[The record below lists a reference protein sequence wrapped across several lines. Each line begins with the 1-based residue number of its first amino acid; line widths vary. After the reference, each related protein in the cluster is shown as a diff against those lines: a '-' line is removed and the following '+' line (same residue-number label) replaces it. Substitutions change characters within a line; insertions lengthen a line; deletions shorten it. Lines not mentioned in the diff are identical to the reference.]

1 MEEERGT
8 IVRCFIVCIGGKKS
22 DGVQRSMGA
31 QGWAV
36 SIREGGR
43 TGAQSR
49 RCGITCNDS
58 ANMRGVFGAQ
68 NVYETHEGDGVPF
81 IPGLRRGTPHIL
93 NSLCHF
99 FPLSVTKGKTCFE

>member
-1 MEEERGT
+1 MGCVEEERGT
-8 IVRCFIVCIGGKKS
+8 IVRCFIVCIRGKKS

-43 TGAQSR
+43 AGAQSR

-58 ANMRGVFGAQ
+58 ANMRG
-68 NVYETHEGDGVPF
+68 YL
-81 IPGLRRGTPHIL
+81 GLRMCMRPMKVTA
-93 NSLCHF
+93 
-99 FPLSVTKGKTCFE
+99 FPSFLD